1 MSRTIDER
9 VVKMEFDN
17 QRFESNVKESL
28 STIDKLKK
36 SMDFDSAKAFGNIDK
51 AASKV
56 SFSGLLSGIETVRS
70 KFSMLDVASY
80 TVMSRITNSLIDF
93 GKKIVTAIPSQ
104 IKEGGISRA
113 LNIEQAK
120 FQLEGLKVSWDSI
133 KDDIDYG
140 VKDTAYGLDAA
151 AKAASQLVASGV
163 RVGDEMKNTLR
174 GISGVAA
181 MTNSSYEEISH
192 IFTTTAG
199 QGKVMTMQ
207 LRELENRGLNAA
219 ASIRTYFNQ
228 VNAGEIEVSDSAK
241 QMVKDITNGTQVT
254 EEQIRDMVTK
264 GKISFKAFSEAMNT
278 TFGDHAKD
286 ANKTFTGALANMKA
300 ALSRIGASF
309 AAPTLNNLRDIFNE
323 LRNTFNNVHEGLQ
336 PLIYVFEKL
345 STAITKSVVGSLKK
359 FNTWFTDFGGK
370 DKVIDA
376 MNYALGALLYRLVPI
391 KKAFESVFPKSAAD
405 NIDSIADAVV
415 NFTKSLRPSEIE
427 LQALYYIFQGLF
439 NAIKIIG
446 NVIKTIAAGLARFGP
461 VLAPLTT
468 LVTLVVLLGAT
479 LGKVAV
485 KVVSFVNAIRTIIPL
500 LKVLGIVA
508 AGALGVLAGITVVKL
523 IVANFDKIKTGFKTL
538 GITISNW
545 FNDLK
550 SKYPLLQKISDFFAG
565 LGVKLKNV
573 GSAIAQFAKMA
584 YNAFSQNGFI
594 GGFKKLGEQLRAT
607 VEGVNRVKRRSIE
620 MADSYNL
627 AAKRTGKAVSVT
639 IGEEETAFQKFA
651 RILLTI
657 GDKVKAFFENIKK
670 VLTIEN
676 IKKGFHNLGE
686 SMHNAFTKIGNAL
699 KNSGIIDG
707 LSKVGQKVVEFAR
720 NLDYGKI
727 AAIGF
732 ATALISVI
740 FKFGNLLGGVGT
752 LTKETG
758 LFIRSLRKRLFNLT
772 LIKTQPLNNLA
783 ASIAIIAGSIG
794 ILVAVYG
801 ENKDA
806 FLKVTGVLLALG
818 MALVTFSVIAGK
830 LKSFKNFSIAML
842 GLAAGVGILAGAMVL
857 LNALVMDENT
867 LKKLGILGLILAALV
882 IAMQQTVHMDVKS
895 AKNIAYAIA
904 FAVSVAILIKSL
916 VKAFKELDGYGWEKM
931 LPVAVGLGMVMSA
944 LSLLALSM
952 GKVKNFGSTL
962 GILAFT
968 AFIAVFGSALKKV
981 LDVVTPE
988 VLDKYLEVIK
998 KYADVV
1004 AMLGVLAV
1012 VMLGVASMAGEGIQ
1026 KLGVG
1031 LLSLAAG
1038 IGIIAF
1044 VVVKMTEWIKTLSE
1058 ADVGPVF
1065 AALGIISALILV
1077 VGLFQ
1082 KFSTRVVGLG
1092 KHVEK
1097 ANLGFTLIAMGA
1109 SLILIAQGM
1118 KMIASI
1124 ETEKFDQA
1132 LAALGTFGIIL
1143 GVLVGMTKLTKD
1155 ADFKALLSVAILM
1168 GVLGTSLIL
1177 MSLLSWDEAIIGLIS
1192 FGVCLGVLGG
1202 VIYAVGQLKPNK
1214 NAFKTLIPI
1223 CVMLGMLGVELAIL
1237 ANMNF
1242 IKVAVACVGMAACIG
1257 MLAKVI
1263 KSISGSSGLGR
1274 KTADKKFKNLMAIT
1288 LMLTA
1293 IGVSLVALSYQPW
1306 GQIATAGA
1314 GMVACMYMLTKVIK
1328 SVSDLKTGS
1337 CEKKMSILREVS
1349 IMMVALGGS
1358 LWIAS
1363 QNHWSQI
1370 AAAGAAMTAVMYIL
1384 TKIIKVINDTKPN
1397 EKATKQLAQVA
1408 AILIEIAIPI
1418 AALSFLDIA
1427 GMATAA
1433 GLMTGVIIAL
1443 AVISSKIGN
1452 TKVKTSAVK
1461 QLAYLAAILIEIAIP
1476 MAALSFFNIGKMA
1489 ASAGLMLGVMLA
1501 LVGISKIIEKA
1512 KIKADDVWNMVEMAA
1527 AMLLI
1532 AGSMALL
1539 GSVISDPGSMI
1550 AAAGALAIAI
1560 GAMSLSLGLLT
1571 NFTQGMDLVATAGA
1585 IAIVAA
1591 ACVGLAAAV
1600 KIVDGVDW
1608 SVFQNMGKA
1617 LGTVVAVLS
1626 IFAGIM
1632 AIIQFIPGIGQ
1643 IISGVV
1649 VFAMEALAG
1658 AFALFSLGVLELG
1671 VAMAAAGVGIKIGA
1685 EGLKVLLPILQEMV
1699 TLPIGDMAKSLLTL
1713 SLGLASLGIAGL
1725 GMLVG
1730 AAGFAAF
1737 ALAIRAG
1744 FIPAMLELAR
1754 IGNEEL
1760 VPLAANIRTLVDAF
1774 KPMEELSAVL
1784 IPVGVAFT
1792 LFGAAIAL
1800 AGIGIYNGAQGLYT
1814 LAPALQQLQPLLTED
1829 FINQMI
1835 ILAGG
1840 LIAIGGAGIILGMG
1854 SIGLNL
1860 GGAGLI
1866 VLAQG
1871 LAAMNN
1877 VAADAG
1883 SIGAAMEAVSTGLQK
1898 IGQAG
1903 MTLAFG
1909 AMGLIIGGAGLLVL
1923 LPSLV
1928 QLSSGQINMETVGQ
1942 QFEIL
1947 AQGATSF
1954 AKAGILLLVG
1964 APGVLASAMAIT
1976 SLGNALVG
1984 FQGKFTNA
1992 LLTIN
1997 ETIKSVAKY
2006 TLETVKR
2013 DFLVVGTWIPESI
2026 IRGMAKGQAN
2036 LVSQGAKMAKAL
2048 ELSVRSNLQVFSP
2061 SPLFQGIGEW
2071 ICKSLGMGIERNA
2084 DGTINA
2090 MATVTNAIKGKAAEA
2105 ANAISNLMGLGNM
2118 FSTKATNVLS
2128 TAGAMDEKFGRVKES
2143 SNFLDSGLKAL
2154 GINVDDLTSGFKDM
2168 VPNMEDVTSGMGDMA
2183 GGAGKAKDSF
2193 SSLKDTIEQ
2202 QMDIFSEFNDKTE
2215 ITGDQML
2222 NNMRSQVQGVAQWAA
2237 NLQMLAARGIDQGLL
2252 AKLSELGPQGYE
2264 KVAAFVQMTDA
2275 QLQEANQLY
2284 ATSLMLPGSAAA
2296 QITGSFAAAG
2306 RDATQG
2312 FLNGW
2317 DTAQLNTAGI
2327 DGANQVLTGF
2337 TGTMQIGSPSR
2348 VMENNGMFAMQGLRN
2363 GIFHYMMFPV
2373 NMMVTVAN
2381 KIVST
2386 ARNELGG
2393 SKFEQIGK
2401 QMMEGLKRGIE
2412 NNALGVLDTM
2422 KSIAQRIVDA
2432 AKAALKIESPSK
2444 VFYGIGRYIDLGL
2457 MRGISENAS
2466 QPINS
2471 IDELTNQLTYKM
2483 GSLAAMINELLNED
2497 LDAQPTIT
2505 PVLDLTNLQNG
2516 IGVASSLLASRTVR
2530 LSATQA
2536 SIQNGTGSAEIKTNG
2551 SGNTVYTFTQN
2562 NYSPK
2567 ALDRSEIYR
2576 QTRNQFS
2583 QIKQA
2588 RV

>member
-70 KFSMLDVASY
+70 KFSLLDVASY

-120 FQLEGLKVSWDSI
+120 FQLEGLGIAWDKI
-133 KDDIDYG
+133 KDNINDG
-140 VKDTAYGLDAA
+140 VEDTAYGLDAA
-151 AKAASQLVASGV
+151 AKAAAQLVASGV
-163 RVGDEMKNTLR
+163 QVGDEMSGILK

-192 IFTTTAG
+192 IFTTAAG
-199 QGKVMTMQ
+199 QGKVMTQQ
-207 LRELENRGLNAA
+207 LRELEHRGLNAA
-219 ASIRTYFNQ
+219 ATL
-228 VNAGEIEVSDSAK
+228 AK
-241 QMVKDITNGTQVT
+241 SMGTSEAAVR
-254 EEQIRDMVTK
+254 EMVTK
-264 GKISFKAFSEAMNT
+264 GQIDFKTFSNAMTVAFA
-278 TFGDHAKD
+278 DHAKD

-309 AAPTLNNLRDIFNE
+309 TTPAMNNLMHIFNE
-323 LRNTFNNVHEGLQ
+323 LRNTFNNIHKALGPV
-336 PLIYVFEKL
+336 ITVFERL
-345 STAITKSVVGSLKK
+345 AVAIKRSVVGSLHK
-359 FNTWFTDFGGK
+359 FNDWFENFGGK
-370 DKVIDA
+370 NKVIEA
-376 MNYALGALLYRLVPI
+376 MNWALGSLLERLIPI
-391 KKAFESVFPKSAAD
+391 KKAFQSVFPKTTAD
-405 NIDSIADAVV
+405 NIDAMADAVI

-446 NVIKTIAAGLARFGP
+446 NVIKTIAKGLAKFGP

-468 LVTLVVLLGAT
+468 LVTLFVIFGAT
-479 LGKVAV
+479 LGKIVP
-485 KVVSFVNAIRTIIPL
+485 KVVSFINTIRMLLPL

-607 VEGVNRVKRRSIE
+607 VEGVNRVKRRSVE
-620 MADSYNL
+620 MADAYNL

-639 IGEEETAFQKFA
+639 IGEEETTFQKFA
-651 RILLTI
+651 ATLLGI
-657 GDKVKAFFENIKK
+657 GDKIKWFFANIKNI
-670 VLTIEN
+670 LTVDN

-686 SMHNAFTKIGNAL
+686 TMYNTFAKIGDVLERSGVADKL
-699 KNSGIIDG
+699 RETGSAIVDFVKN
-707 LSKVGQKVVEFAR
+707 L
-720 NLDYGKI
+720 NYGKI

-732 ATALISVI
+732 ATALITLI
-740 FKFGNLLGGVGT
+740 FRFSSMFKGIGT
-752 LTKETG
+752 LTREAG
-758 LFIRSLRKRLFNLT
+758 LFLKSLRGGLFNIKLIRPDYTSSLNKLALGLAILAGSLT
-772 LIKTQPLNNLA
+772 LLIALYGQHPQELVNIA
-783 ASIAIIAGSIG
+783 AILGALGLSLLGFALIAGKLGAFKSFSMTMLSLSAGIG
-794 ILVAVYG
+794 ILVASLLILDHVNMDTIF
-801 ENKDA
+801 E
-806 FLKVTGVLLALG
+806 KV
-818 MALVTFSVIAGK
+818 SV
-830 LKSFKNFSIAML
+830 
-842 GLAAGVGILAGAMVL
+842 LAGIAIALAVAMKIIGK
-857 LNALVMDENT
+857 ME
-867 LKKLGILGLILAALV
+867 
-882 IAMQQTVHMDVKS
+882 KS
-895 AKNIAYAIA
+895 SVTNIFFAIA
-904 FAVSVAILIKSL
+904 FAASVAILIKSL
-916 VKAFKELDGYGWEKM
+916 VKAFQELKGYSWQEMIIAAGGIAGVIGM
-931 LPVAVGLGMVMSA
+931 LAV
-944 LSLLALSM
+944 LASNM

-968 AFIAVFGSALKKV
+968 AFMAVFGKSLATVFDALPPDKLKGY
-981 LDVVTPE
+981 LKAIDAYKE
-988 VLDKYLEVIK
+988 VAIGI
-998 KYADVV
+998 
-1004 AMLGVLAV
+1004 GVLAV
-1012 VMLGVASMAGEGIQ
+1012 IMLGVASKAGEGMQ
-1026 KLGVG
+1026 KLGTG
-1031 LLSLAAG
+1031 LLAMAAA
-1038 IGIIAF
+1038 IGILAF
-1044 VVVKMTEWIKTLSE
+1044 VVVKMTEWAKTLTE
-1058 ADVGPVF
+1058 ADVGPVL
-1065 AALGIISALILV
+1065 AALGIVAALILLCA
-1077 VGLFQ
+1077 GFQ
-1082 KFSTRVVGLG
+1082 RLSTKTVKLG
-1092 KHVEK
+1092 ESVKQANMGWTFLAMAAAILAMGKAMEMIADIPQEKYGQALGALATMGAILAGVTALSFLSEK
-1097 ANLGFTLIAMGA
+1097 ANTRAILAIAVVIGSISLSLMLLSLFAWDDIIPGLVSLSVCMGVFA
-1109 SLILIAQGM
+1109 LILWSM
-1118 KMIASI
+1118 NN
-1124 ETEKFDQA
+1124 
-1132 LAALGTFGIIL
+1132 
-1143 GVLVGMTKLTKD
+1143 
-1155 ADFKALLSVAILM
+1155 
-1168 GVLGTSLIL
+1168 
-1177 MSLLSWDEAIIGLIS
+1177 
-1192 FGVCLGVLGG
+1192 
-1202 VIYAVGQLKPNK
+1202 LKPNK
-1214 NAFKTLIPI
+1214 NAVKTLIPI
-1223 CVMLGMLGVELAIL
+1223 AIMLGVLGAELAVL
-1237 ANMNF
+1237 SNLPWVS
-1242 IKVAVACVGMAACIG
+1242 VAVAGAA
-1257 MLAKVI
+1257 MTAALYSLSKVI
-1263 KSISGSSGLGR
+1263 KAVSGSSGLGG

-1306 GQIATAGA
+1306 EQIATAGA

-1328 SVSDLKTGS
+1328 AVSDIKTGS
-1337 CEKKMSILREVS
+1337 CEKKISILREVS
-1349 IMMVALGGS
+1349 IMMAALGAS

-1370 AAAGAAMTAVMYIL
+1370 AAAGASMTAVMYVL
-1384 TKIIKVINDTKPN
+1384 TKIIKVINETKPN

-1461 QLAYLAAILIEIAIP
+1461 QLAYLAAILYEVAIP
-1476 MAALSFFNIGKMA
+1476 IALLSFLDIGGMA
-1489 ASAGLMLGVMLA
+1489 VSAGLMAGVMLA
-1501 LVGISKIIEKA
+1501 LVGIAKLIEKA
-1512 KIKADDVWNMVEMAA
+1512 KIKSDDVWNMVEMAA
-1527 AMLLI
+1527 AMLLV

-1539 GSVISDPGSMI
+1539 GSIISDPASML
-1550 AAAGALAIAI
+1550 AAAGALSIAI
-1560 GAMSLSLGLLT
+1560 GVISLSLGLLT
-1571 NFTQGMDLVATAGA
+1571 NFTQGMDLAATAGA

-1600 KIVDGVDW
+1600 KIVEGVDW

-1617 LGTVVAVLS
+1617 LGTVVAVLAV
-1626 IFAGIM
+1626 FAGII
-1632 AIIQFIPGIGQ
+1632 AVLNFIPVIGQ
-1643 IISGVV
+1643 VISGIVIG
-1649 VFAMEALAG
+1649 AMEGLAS

-1685 EGLKVLLPILQEMV
+1685 EGLEVLLPILQEMV

-1909 AMGLIIGGAGLLVL
+1909 AMGLIMGGAGLLVL
-1923 LPSLV
+1923 LPSLIA
-1928 QLSSGQINMETVGQ
+1928 LSSGDINMEMVGQ
-1942 QFEIL
+1942 QFEKL
-1947 AQGATSF
+1947 AQGSTSF
-1954 AKAGILLLVG
+1954 AKAGMLLLVG
-1964 APGVLASAMAIT
+1964 APGVLMAAAAIMV
-1976 SLGNALVG
+1976 LGNALTN
-1984 FQGKFTNA
+1984 FQGKFTTA
-1992 LLTIN
+1992 LLTMDK
-1997 ETIKSVAKY
+1997 TIQVLSKT
-2006 TLETVKR
+2006 TLETAKKNYTA
-2013 DFLVVGTWIPESI
+2013 VGVWIPQSI
-2026 IRGMAKGQAN
+2026 IKGMLSGQTA
-2036 LVSQGAKMAKAL
+2036 LVKTGAAMAKAL
-2048 ELSVRSNLQVFSP
+2048 EESIRNVLGIHSASEILAA
-2061 SPLFQGIGEW
+2061 IGEW
-2071 ICKSLGMGIERNA
+2071 ICKSLGIGIQRSA
-2084 DGTINA
+2084 DGTINI
-2090 MATVTNAIKGKAAEA
+2090 MATVTEAIKGKCADA
-2105 ANAISNLMGLGNM
+2105 ANSIAKSLGIGQIFESRANKGLTTADAIN
-2118 FSTKATNVLS
+2118 
-2128 TAGAMDEKFGRVKES
+2128 EKFGRAA
-2143 SNFLDSGLKAL
+2143 DSGGYL
-2154 GINVDDLTSGFKDM
+2154 NTMMDDLFGQFKDM
-2168 VPNMEDVTSGMGDMA
+2168 VPSVDDLTGSLGDLSGGLGDAA
-2183 GGAGKAKDSF
+2183 GSAGKAKNSF
-2193 SSLKDTIEQ
+2193 ESLKDTIEQ
-2202 QMDIFSEFNDKTE
+2202 QMDIFSEFNMKTE

-2222 NNMRSQVQGVAQWAA
+2222 ANMRSQVQGVAQWAA

-2412 NNALGVLDTM
+2412 NNSNGVIDKM
-2422 KSIAQRIVDA
+2422 KSIAQSIIDA

-2483 GSLAAMINELLNED
+2483 GSLAATINELLNED